1 MAYVNHVPASF
12 PGAAV
17 FERAV
22 AFFRA
27 QALVIAQYRAY
38 LSAVEELEALSDR
51 ALADIGVYRGSIKE
65 VAARAAFDL

>member
-12 PGAAV
+12 AGAAL
-17 FERAV
+17 FERTV

-38 LSAVEELEALSDR
+38 LIAVEELEGL
-51 ALADIGVYRGSIKE
+51 
-65 VAARAAFDL
+65 

>member
-12 PGAAV
+12 PGAAL
-17 FERAV
+17 FERTV

-38 LSAVEELEALSDR
+38 LIAVEELEGLSDR
-51 ALADIGVYRGSIKE
+51 ELADIGVYRGSIKE
-65 VAARAAFDL
+65 VAARSAFCV